1 MAKRENK
8 TCPAQQKA
16 SRRKK
21 KNRQMKQQAL
31 EAEAAEK
38 KLPVWE
44 IKFQGS
50 IVRKNKSQEV
60 FCPANWRYV

>member
-1 MAKRENK
+1 MAKRENR
-8 TCPAQQKA
+8 TCLAQRKA

-44 IKFQGS
+44 VKLRGS
-50 IVRKNKSQEV
+50 IVRKKSQEV
-60 FCPANWRYV
+60 FCPANWRYI